1 MIEGLKF
8 DSEKPMMSLLPPF
21 ATLAVGRV
29 LTMGA
34 KKYSAGNWQ
43 HVENGQRRYA
53 DAALRHFFAYMSGEE
68 RDPESGENHMA
79 HVICCAM
86 FILDAAESGNPL
98 K

>member
-1 MIEGLKF
+1 MTVGMKF
-8 DSEKPMMSLLPPF
+8 DSEKPMMSLLPPN
-21 ATLAVGRV
+21 AALAVGRV

-34 KKYSAGNWQ
+34 KKYAPDNWRL
-43 HVENGQRRYA
+43 VENGHQRYL
-53 DAALRHFFAYMSGEE
+53 DASLRHLFAYISGQKL
-68 RDPESGENHMA
+68 DPESGENHMA